1 MVNGALGVPLKMA
14 VLLTVEDSGF
24 ETRIK
29 SNNDL
34 PKPLMIEW
42 SELMSLRT
50 VARNVEIGTFPNI
63 R

>member
-1 MVNGALGVPLKMA
+1 MA
-14 VLLTVEDSGF
+14 ALLTVEASGF

-42 SELMSLRT
+42 E
-50 VARNVEIGTFPNI
+50 
-63 R
+63 